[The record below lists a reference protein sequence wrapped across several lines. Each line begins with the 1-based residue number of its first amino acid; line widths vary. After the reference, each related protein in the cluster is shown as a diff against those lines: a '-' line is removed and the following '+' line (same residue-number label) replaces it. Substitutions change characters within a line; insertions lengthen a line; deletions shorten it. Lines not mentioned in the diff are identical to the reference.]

1 MFNLNNLIKAIENEE
16 LYFKIT
22 KILIF
27 CGYFFGALF
36 LSLTISPFPQYDE
49 LAYIEHVK
57 QISNSNNFWY
67 LGDRNRMPLFNYLL
81 FIFFSESF
89 SENLIYRSFQF
100 KNIIYVGILSYLY
113 FRKLSTIFTSK
124 VVMLFCTIFTVFFPV
139 FAYIHD
145 VVVEPLFYITFGL
158 FYIYGVEFF
167 KNPSK
172 KNGLIFGG
180 ISSILY
186 LLKASG
192 LSIFFASIVFFILFY
207 AYKKILTVKK
217 IQNLL
222 IAIITFFIICS
233 PYLIENYKNYNK
245 HIFYNVNT
253 TFYIWYDS
261 WDEVELGTKNYN
273 DRIGWPNMEK
283 TELPSLTKYLSEH
296 TGVEI
301 ANRFISGFK
310 NITIYYFSLNE
321 FTGAMNFSF
330 FLLASVLAKN
340 KKKIDEMDFFNLYY
354 LFFLFLLIFIGAAWY
369 HVIAPIPRFTIL
381 IFTPIYLNIFLI
393 IEKIFINSNDREKD
407 LNSRFIIFI
416 FMITQASIIFY
427 QI

>member
-1 MFNLNNLIKAIENEE
+1 M
-16 LYFKIT
+16 Y
-22 KILIF
+22 
-27 CGYFFGALF
+27 
-36 LSLTISPFPQYDE
+36 
-49 LAYIEHVK
+49 
-57 QISNSNNFWY
+57 
-67 LGDRNRMPLFNYLL
+67 
-81 FIFFSESF
+81 
-89 SENLIYRSFQF
+89 
-100 KNIIYVGILSYLY
+100 NIH
-113 FRKLSTIFTSK
+113 T
-124 VVMLFCTIFTVFFPV
+124 FFPI

-167 KNPSK
+167 KNPNT

-192 LSIFFASIVFFILFY
+192 LSMFFASIVFFIFFY
-207 AYKKILTVKK
+207 IYKKILTMKK
-217 IQNLL
+217 IKNLF
-222 IAIITFFIICS
+222 ISIITFFIICS
-233 PYLIENYKNYNK
+233 PYLIENYINYNK

-283 TELPSLTKYLSEH
+283 DELPSLSKYLSEH

-301 ANRFISGFK
+301 VNRFFSGFK

-321 FTGAMNFSF
+321 FTGAINLT
-330 FLLASVLAKN
+330 LLLLSLVLAKN
-340 KKKIDEMDFFNLYY
+340 RKKVFEIDSFNFYY

-369 HVIAPIPRFTIL
+369 NVIAPIPRFTIL
-381 IFTPIYLNIFLI
+381 IFVPIYLNIFLI
-393 IEKIFINSNDREKD
+393 IEKIFMNSNDREKG

-416 FMITQASIIFY
+416 FMISQASIIFY

>member
-1 MFNLNNLIKAIENEE
+1 MF
-16 LYFKIT
+16 
-22 KILIF
+22 
-27 CGYFFGALF
+27 
-36 LSLTISPFPQYDE
+36 
-49 LAYIEHVK
+49 YIHH
-57 QISNSNNFWY
+57 
-67 LGDRNRMPLFNYLL
+67 
-81 FIFFSESF
+81 
-89 SENLIYRSFQF
+89 
-100 KNIIYVGILSYLY
+100 
-113 FRKLSTIFTSK
+113 
-124 VVMLFCTIFTVFFPV
+124 FFPI

-172 KNGLIFGG
+172 RNGLIFGG
-180 ISSILY
+180 ISSLLY

-192 LSIFFASIVFFILFY
+192 LSMYFASIVFFISFY
-207 AYKKILTVKK
+207 VYKKILTMKK

-222 IAIITFFIICS
+222 ISIITFLIICS

-283 TELPSLTKYLSEH
+283 NELPSLTKYLSEH

-330 FLLASVLAKN
+330 FLLALVLAKN
-340 KKKIDEMDFFNLYY
+340 RKKIDNIDFFNFYY

-381 IFTPIYLNIFLI
+381 IFIPIYLNIFLI
-393 IEKIFINSNDREKD
+393 IEKIFMNSNDREID
-407 LNSRFIIFI
+407 LISRFIIFI
-416 FMITQASIIFY
+416 FMIAQASIIFY